1 MSSITCGFIG
11 LGLIG
16 GSIARALKDSGEEVR
31 TVAYDTN
38 KKALTQ
44 AYQDGVVDVLVSDID
59 SRFSDCDYIF
69 LCAPV
74 KVNMENAEKLRPFL
88 SPKTVLT
95 DVGSVKT
102 EMHVRMEE
110 LGLGPVFIG
119 GHPMAG
125 SERTGYANS
134 KSKLLQNAYY
144 IITKTPET
152 TQERVDGYRRLVKA
166 MGAIPLVMTYEQHDF
181 ITAAVSHV
189 PHVISASLVNLVR
202 DSDSPDG
209 EMRMI
214 AAGGFKDITRIS
226 SSSPVMWQNIC
237 LTNADNVSRLL
248 GDYIDS
254 LEEIRKAIDSKDGDR
269 LMDFFDSARRYRD
282 TFIDASS
289 GPIKTDNAVHVEI
302 PDETGAL
309 AVVITMLAAQ
319 GIDVKNVGI
328 VHNREFET
336 GSLRIELHDENDVKK
351 AEKVL
356 VGHGYQ
362 VTVG

>member
-74 KVNMENAEKLRPFL
+74 KVNMENAEKLKPFL

-119 GHPMAG
+119 GHPMTG

-152 TQERVDGYRRLVKA
+152 TQERLDGYRRLVKA
-166 MGAIPLVMTYEQHDF
+166 MGAIPLVMTYGQHDF